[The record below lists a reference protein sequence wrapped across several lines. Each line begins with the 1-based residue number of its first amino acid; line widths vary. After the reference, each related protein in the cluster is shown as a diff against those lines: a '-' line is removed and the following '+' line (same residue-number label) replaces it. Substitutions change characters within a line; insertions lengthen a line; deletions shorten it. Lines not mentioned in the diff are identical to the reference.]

1 MSGGTQK
8 ILIYL
13 PEPLIEMVHAMPIFA
28 YVRDHFPLSEITV
41 LAPKRHAA
49 LMRGVEVDHLHFFQG
64 RTFFAPSL
72 DNDEDVI
79 SFVQKGVF
87 DIAIN
92 CCFSFMSAYAL
103 YQGRVPKRLGFAH
116 PWASVFFTDKAK
128 RDDYKSLLSLLGIKV
143 GEWKPVL
150 VAAKWNHH
158 RLHIG
163 ITLHKDHKISKQKWY
178 ENFADFIRGE
188 IPYVQLSVQ
197 DCLGRRRSTLGL
209 SEQEIDLIHNLDVL
223 VTDNEEVV
231 EVAKALST
239 PVADISG
246 FARQDMLLPED
257 FFYKIKE
264 AMLKPLQERISTDT
278 FFDFVP
284 IVSGNKVY
292 KEEENKKVGVVILAG
307 GMGRRLGYHRPKGLL
322 PIGDQCLFDV
332 LLDKSKGAEK
342 IAILTSP
349 VTFEETKMYAKDR
362 GIDLL
367 EKKVYPTL
375 EGDGVSPEGNG
386 ALFDALVYSRFWKE
400 WKELD
405 LISVLAVDNPLAN
418 PLDPVL
424 LSTKKE
430 LAVIGVERD
439 RKESTLG
446 VLCKKRSSLVV
457 REYFT
462 LGKDGLDGLGYSGN
476 FAATPAFFER
486 VAGKELPFY
495 RVEKKGKVFYE
506 RLVIDAFYYA
516 KSFDIIQKNRAECFF
531 PIKEKKDLLSY
542 CEKMN
547 LEVEGEKHESG
558 IFR

>member
-1 MSGGTQK
+1 MNGAKQK
-8 ILIYL
+8 ILIFL
-13 PEPLIEMVHAMPIFA
+13 PGPLVEMVYAMPIFL
-28 YVRDHFPLSEITV
+28 YLRRHFPLSHLT
-41 LAPKRHAA
+41 A
-49 LMRGVEVDHLHFFQG
+49 LVSQKHKAMVRGIEVDEVRFYKQ
-64 RTFFAPSL
+64 RTFFAPILES
-72 DNDEDVI
+72 DEDVI

-92 CCFSFMSAYAL
+92 CCSTFMSAYVL
-103 YQGRVPKRLGFAH
+103 YQGGAAKRLGFAQ
-116 PWASVFFTDKAK
+116 PWAPLFFTEKAPV
-128 RDDYKSLLSLLGIKV
+128 DDYKSLLFILGIKV
-143 GEWKPVL
+143 GEWKPEVYA
-150 VAAKWNHH
+150 VKWNHQ

-178 ENFADFIRGE
+178 ESFSSFIRGE
-188 IPYVQLSVQ
+188 IPFVELTVQN
-197 DCLGRRRSTLGL
+197 CTGERRDDLGL
-209 SEQEIDLIHNLDVL
+209 SESEIDLIHNLDVL
-223 VTDNEEVV
+223 VTDNEQVV

-239 PVADISG
+239 PVADVSG

-264 AMLKPLQERISTDT
+264 AMLRPLQERISTDT

-284 IVSGNKVY
+284 ITKGSPVY
-292 KEEENKKVGVVILAG
+292 LEEDNKKVGVIILAG

-322 PIGDQCLFDV
+322 PIGDQCLFDM
-332 LLDKSKGAEK
+332 LLAKAKGAEK

-349 VTFEETKMYAKDR
+349 VTFEETKKYTKNKQ
-362 GIDLL
+362 IDLL

-386 ALFDALVYSRFWKE
+386 ALFDALVYSRFWEE

-418 PLDPVL
+418 PLDPLL
-424 LSTKKE
+424 LSTTKE
-430 LAVIGVERD
+430 LAVIGVEREP
-439 RKESTLG
+439 KESKLG

-462 LGKDGLDGLGYSGN
+462 LGKDGLEGLGYSGN

-495 RVEKKGKVFYE
+495 QVKKKGKVFYE

-516 KSFDIIQKNRAECFF
+516 KNFDIVQKNREECFF
-531 PIKEKKDLLSY
+531 PIKEKEDLLAY
-542 CEKMN
+542 QKKMN
-547 LEVEGEKHESG
+547 LELEGEKHESG